1 MDSRFAGSAATI
13 GGGSAAGEAG
23 AGGSGLGAAS
33 GARRLAED
41 DGCLEL
47 TPFLLGVLLEVF
59 VVLPAPVET
68 GRAGVPAEGRV
79 CLEL

>member
-13 GGGSAAGEAG
+13 GGGSGAGAAG

-33 GARRLAED
+33 GAGLAED

-47 TPFLLGVLLEVF
+47 TPFLLGLLLGVF

-68 GRAGVPAEGRV
+68 GRARVPAEGRV